1 MSWETVYIF
10 LLDKS
15 MYFAFLVDIKPYQ
28 VHFIKISGLG
38 LEGCI
43 EHVWKDTVVYIDN
56 KNPISIG
63 RSYGRVSR
71 HLLHEELLRRYN
83 CWWYLLYHYYFWINF
98 LVVNTLF
105 PFVDFVIHINF
116 P

>member
-1 MSWETVYIF
+1 LDIYVLKNSILFF

-15 MYFAFLVDIKPYQ
+15 IYFAFLVDITPYQ
-28 VHFIKISGLG
+28 VHFIIISGLG

-43 EHVWKDTVVYIDN
+43 EHVWKDTVVYIDD

-83 CWWYLLYHYYFWINF
+83 C
-98 LVVNTLF
+98 
-105 PFVDFVIHINF
+105 
-116 P
+116 